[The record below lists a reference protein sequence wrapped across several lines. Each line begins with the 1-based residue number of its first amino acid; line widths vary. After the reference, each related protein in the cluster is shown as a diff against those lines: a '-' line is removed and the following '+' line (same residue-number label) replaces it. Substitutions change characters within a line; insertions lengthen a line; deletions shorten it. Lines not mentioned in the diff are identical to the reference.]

1 MAAGQ
6 LGAKDVDGNV
16 TCGDTLLADTSNSL
30 VHATSR
36 LVGVLGVQRLV
47 IVETADAVLVTDS
60 SRSHAVGKLVANLQ
74 GQGRTEHLLH
84 RKTQRPWGWYH
95 NIDEGHGFKVKRI
108 LVNPRAKLSLR
119 RHRHRAEH
127 WVVVKGLAEVTCDDK
142 VFQMRENESTFIALG
157 ATHRLANPGDSPL
170 EIIEVQS
177 GSYLGEDDIEQLDDA
192 YGRTGTALP

>member
-1 MAAGQ
+1 M
-6 LGAKDVDGNV
+6 
-16 TCGDTLLADTSNSL
+16 
-30 VHATSR
+30 
-36 LVGVLGVQRLV
+36 
-47 IVETADAVLVTDS
+47 
-60 SRSHAVGKLVANLQ
+60 
-74 GQGRTEHLLH
+74 
-84 RKTQRPWGWYH
+84 
-95 NIDEGHGFKVKRI
+95 
-108 LVNPRAKLSLR
+108 NPRAKLSLR